1 MGAAEDPRRR
11 LGRSGEEVA
20 ARYLERRG
28 YTIIARNHRCPE
40 GEIDLVA
47 REGDCLVFVEV
58 RTRRGRGFGTPE
70 ESVTPAK
77 RERLGRLADAYV
89 QALATPPADYRVD
102 FVAVELSPAGKLL
115 RVSLIR
121 NALL

>member
-11 LGRSGEEVA
+11 LGRFGEAVA

-28 YTIIARNHRCPE
+28 YTIVARNYRCPE

-58 RTRRGRGFGTPE
+58 RTRRGRSFGTPE
-70 ESVTPAK
+70 ESVTLAK
-77 RERLGRLADAYV
+77 RERLARLAEAYV
-89 QALATPPADYRVD
+89 QALPTPPADYRVD
-102 FVAVELSPAGKLL
+102 FVAVELAPSGKLL
-115 RVSLIR
+115 RVTLLR